1 MKQFEQRLER
11 LEEISELLQSE
22 DIKLHEAVS
31 LFEEGMKLAK
41 GLDSELKNVEQKIE
55 ILTNDPEASGEQP
68 QTEAFSPEEKQGD
81 DNKNP
86 DAEYL

>member
-11 LEEISELLQSE
+11 LEEISEFLQSE

-31 LFEEGMKLAK
+31 LFEEGMNLAK
-41 GLDSELKNVEQKIE
+41 GLDSELKDVEQKIE
-55 ILTNDPEASGEQP
+55 ILTNDPEASGDEP
-68 QTEAFSPEEKQGD
+68 QIETFSQEENQGAG
-81 DNKNP
+81 NENP